1 VPKNQFDV
9 DLFIAGRWQ
18 PGKAG
23 CQPNADPATGNA
35 IGAVTLADA
44 GQIHAALDAA
54 HQAFPAWSALT
65 GQARGLILQQAAH
78 LLTERLEDITRTL
91 ILEAGK
97 THADARGELKRAVE
111 TLAWNAQE
119 AGRIC
124 GKLHQGIVAG
134 STRLSL
140 PTPLGVVVA
149 MTAWNFPA
157 VLIARKLG
165 AALAAGCTVVLK
177 ASEFTPCTARALV
190 QALADADLPAGV
202 VNLVFG
208 EPAAISQQLLASPV
222 VKAVSFT
229 GSTQVG
235 KQIAA
240 LAAPNLIRPILE
252 LGGHAPVLVCRDA
265 DVEHVV
271 QVTAPAKF
279 GSAGQSCV
287 APTRYLAHPAVHD
300 ALVKTLVAK
309 AQTYTLGHGLE
320 ETTTLGPLAH
330 AGRVQVFVHLVEDAV
345 NKGAVLETG
354 GKRVELPGFF
364 VEPTVLSHV
373 PAGAQVLREEPF
385 GPLVTVQQVE
395 TVDDMVALAN
405 ATPYAFAAYVFTD
418 SIGLREELVRR
429 LHASNIGINQT
440 AASLPDVALGGL
452 GDSGYGYEG
461 GTEGVL
467 AYMHL
472 RLISQSSPP
481 HSITTKRC
489 HA

>member
-1 VPKNQFDV
+1 VRDNKFDV
-9 DLFIAGRWQ
+9 HPCIGGRWQ
-18 PGKAG
+18 QGNAG
-23 CQPNADPATGNA
+23 LQPNVDPATGQA

-44 GQIHAALDAA
+44 SQVQAALDAA
-54 HQAFPAWSALT
+54 HQAFPTWSALT
-65 GQARGLILQQAAH
+65 GQARGTILQQAAN
-78 LLTERLEDITRTL
+78 LLTERLEDITQSL

-97 THADARGELKRAVE
+97 TRADAQGELRRAVE

-124 GKLHQGIVAG
+124 GKVHQGIVAG
-134 STRLSL
+134 SARLSL

-177 ASEFTPCTARALV
+177 ASEFTPCTARAMV
-190 QALADADLPAGV
+190 QALMDAGLPAGV

-208 EPAAISQQLLASPV
+208 EPAAISRQLLASPV

-265 DVEHVV
+265 DVDHVV
-271 QVTAPAKF
+271 RVTAPAKF

-300 ALVKTLVAK
+300 ALVRALVAQ

-320 ETTTLGPLAH
+320 EGTTLGPLAH
-330 AGRVQVFVHLVEDAV
+330 AGRVQAFLHLVEDAV
-345 NKGAVLETG
+345 SKGAVLETG
-354 GKRVELPGFF
+354 GKRVQGPGFF
-364 VEPTVLSHV
+364 VEPTVLSRV
-373 PAGAQVLREEPF
+373 PAQAQILAEEPF
-385 GPLVTVQQVE
+385 GPVATVQQAASADE
-395 TVDDMVALAN
+395 MVALAN

-418 SIGLREELVRR
+418 SIRLRDALVRR
-429 LHASNIGINQT
+429 LHASNIGVNQT

-452 GDSGYGYEG
+452 GNSGYGYEG

-472 RLISQSSPP
+472 RLINQS
-481 HSITTKRC
+481 
-489 HA
+489 